1 MQQDKIVVG
10 LDIGTTKICALVGR
24 KNEYGKLEIMGMG
37 TAVSDGVQRGIVLN
51 IDKTVEAIKRAIRQA
66 EEQSG
71 IDIGVVNVG
80 IAGQHIKSLQHNGS
94 ITRPSGDNEI
104 TQDDVNRLTAD
115 MYRLVT
121 PPGSQ
126 IIHVMPQDYKV
137 DFEGGV
143 TDPVGMAGVRLEG
156 NFHIITAQSSAINNI
171 NKCVTKAGLAI
182 SDLILEP
189 LASSVSVL
197 SDEEK
202 EAGVALVD
210 IGGGT
215 TDLAVFKDGI
225 IRHAAVLPFG
235 GNVITQDI
243 KQGCNVTPNQAE
255 QLKVKFG
262 KAIAEEA
269 SDYEIVSIPGLPN
282 RPPKEVS
289 LKNLAYI
296 IEARMSEII
305 ELVYAEIYRMGLHEH
320 LSAGIVLTGGG
331 SQLQNLE
338 QLTEYLTGLDTR
350 IGYPNQHLGK
360 SKVEAVKSPMHAT
373 GVGLVL
379 AGYQAQDERNNAR
392 PGYAEEELS
401 SYSYQPAP
409 AAPAPLAAPVIPS
422 FTAAPA
428 PVVPAATVPAAPEEP
443 KAPKGPSKFGSY
455 LGDITRKL
463 KGILIDDF
471 DDKQY

>member
-24 KNEYGKLEIMGMG
+24 KNEFGKLEILGMG
-37 TAVSDGVQRGIVLN
+37 KAVSEGVSRGIVLN
-51 IDKTVEAIKRAIRQA
+51 IDKTVDAIKRAIRQA

-71 IDIGVVNVG
+71 ISIGVVNVG

-94 ITRPSGDNEI
+94 ITRNSHDTIGP
-104 TQDDVNRLTAD
+104 DDVNRLTQD

-121 PPGSQ
+121 QPGSQ

-137 DFEGGV
+137 DYEEGIA
-143 TDPVGMAGVRLEG
+143 DPVGYEGVRLEG
-156 NFHIITAQSSAINNI
+156 NFHIITAQSTAINNI
-171 NKCVTKAGLAI
+171 NKCVTKAGLEIA
-182 SDLILEP
+182 DLILEP
-189 LASSVSVL
+189 LASSMSIL
-197 SDEEK
+197 SEEEK
-202 EAGVALVD
+202 EAGVALID

-235 GNVITQDI
+235 GNIITQDI
-243 KQGCNVTPNQAE
+243 KAGCNVAPGQAE

-262 KAIAEEA
+262 KAIAQEA

-296 IEARMSEII
+296 IEARMSEIM
-305 ELVYAEIYRMGLHEH
+305 ELVYAEIYRMGLHDK

-338 QLTEYLTGLDTR
+338 QLTEYITGLDTR

-360 SKVEAVKSPMHAT
+360 SRIEAVKSPMYAT
-373 GVGLVL
+373 TVGLVL
-379 AGYQAQDERNNAR
+379 SGYHSLDERNLSRTPYEQEEIPVSPAY
-392 PGYAEEELS
+392 YAPLPAATPA
-401 SYSYQPAP
+401 PAP
-409 AAPAPLAAPVIPS
+409 AAPVE
-422 FTAAPA
+422 TR
-428 PVVPAATVPAAPEEP
+428 ATVPATPAPAPQPVKQKEP
-443 KAPKGPSKFGSY
+443 GAASRFFK
-455 LGDITRKL
+455 DIITRT
-463 KGILIDDF
+463 KGLLIDDY
-471 DDKQY
+471 DDKSY

>member
-10 LDIGTTKICALVGR
+10 LDIGTTKICVLVGR
-24 KNEYGKLEIMGMG
+24 KNEYGKLEILGMG
-37 TAVSDGVQRGIVLN
+37 KAVSEGVQRGIVLN
-51 IDKTVEAIKRAIRQA
+51 IDKTVDAIKRAIRQA

-71 IDIGVVNVG
+71 IDIQLVNVG

-94 ITRPSGDNEI
+94 ITRPNSDNEI

-143 TDPVGMAGVRLEG
+143 TDPIGMAGVRLEG
-156 NFHIITAQSSAINNI
+156 NFHIITAQSAAINNI
-171 NKCVTKAGLAI
+171 NKCVTKAGLSI
-182 SDLILEP
+182 DDLILEP

-202 EAGVALVD
+202 EAGVALID

-235 GNVITQDI
+235 GNIITQDI

-289 LKNLAYI
+289 LKNLAHI

-305 ELVYAEIYRMGLHEH
+305 ELTYAEIYRMGLHEH

-360 SKVEAVKSPMHAT
+360 GKIEAVKSPMHAT

-379 AGYQAQDERNNAR
+379 AGYQSQDERSTAR
-392 PGYAEEELS
+392 PGYDNDEANA
-401 SYSYQPAP
+401 YSYQAAPPAP
-409 AAPAPLAAPVIPS
+409 VSNPVIPI
-422 FTAAPA
+422 FTPQAA
-428 PVVPAATVPAAPEEP
+428 VPATKPEPPRVEKTEKSEP
-443 KAPKGPSKFGSY
+443 GKGLKF